1 MATIDPVYLTM
12 LLVREEI
19 EKSLDDKGNPIKL
32 KKQYINDLS
41 NKIEQIFRINMEQCV
56 EHKKRWN
63 S

>member
-41 NKIEQIFRINMEQCV
+41 NKIEHIFRTNMEQCV